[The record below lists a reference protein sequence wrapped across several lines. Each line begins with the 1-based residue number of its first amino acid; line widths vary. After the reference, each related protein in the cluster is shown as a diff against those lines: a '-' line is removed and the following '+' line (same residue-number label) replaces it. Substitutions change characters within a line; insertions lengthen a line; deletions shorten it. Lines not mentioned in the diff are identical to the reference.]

1 MLPAALRDRP
11 AGQTKLVGGRLCL
24 DFANSVRCWPA
35 EGPEGARDA
44 ADERL
49 ATYADLLAWWG
60 RVGVLDEDGMVR
72 LWRESERRP
81 DEARAVHGRARRLRD
96 AVYAIGWSLAHGR
109 ATPPADLAVLEAEVQ
124 GARARQRLSARER
137 TLAWSLPADERSLDG
152 PLRAVALSAD
162 EYFTSGDLSRLHV
175 CPGDECGWLFE
186 DTTRNRSRQWCDM
199 GDCGN
204 LAKVR
209 RFRSKAAGRK
219 RPPATR
225 STRPGAS

>member
-11 AGQTKLVGGRLCL
+11 AGHTKLVGGRLCL
-24 DFANSVRCWPA
+24 DFANSVRRWPP
-35 EGPEGARDA
+35 EGPDGVRDE

-49 ATYADLLAWWG
+49 GAYADLLAWSG
-60 RVGVLDEDGMVR
+60 RVGALDEDAIVR
-72 LWRESERRP
+72 LWREAERRP
-81 DEARAVHGRARRLRD
+81 EEARAAHARARLLRD

-109 ATPPADLAVLEAEVQ
+109 VPRPADLSALEAEVL
-124 GARARQRLSARER
+124 GARARQRLAVRGR
-137 TLAWSLPADERSLDG
+137 ALRWQLPSDERALDR
-152 PLRAVALSAD
+152 PLAAVALSAD

-175 CPGDECGWLFE
+175 CPGDDCGWLFE

-209 RFRSKAAGRK
+209 RFRSKAAGPK
-219 RPPATR
+219 RPGPNR
-225 STRPGAS
+225 ST

>member
-11 AGQTKLVGGRLCL
+11 AGHTKLVGGRLCL
-24 DFANSVRCWPA
+24 DFANSVRRWPP
-35 EGPEGARDA
+35 EGPDGPRDE

-49 ATYADLLAWWG
+49 GAYADLLAWSG
-60 RVGVLDEDGMVR
+60 RVGALDEEAIVR
-72 LWRESERRP
+72 LWREAERRP
-81 DEARAVHGRARRLRD
+81 EEARATHERARRLRD
-96 AVYAIGWSLAHGR
+96 AVYAIGWSLAHAR
-109 ATPPADLAVLEAEVQ
+109 APRAGDLAALEAEVQ
-124 GARARQRLSARER
+124 RARARQRLAVRDR
-137 TLAWSLPADERSLDG
+137 TLHWRLSADDKALDG
-152 PLRAVALSAD
+152 PLAAVALSAD

-175 CPGDECGWLFE
+175 CPGDDCGWLFE

-219 RPPATR
+219 RPVTTR
-225 STRPGAS
+225 STSRS

>member
-11 AGQTKLVGGRLCL
+11 AGHTKLVGGRLCL
-24 DFANSVRCWPA
+24 DFANSVRRWPP
-35 EGPEGARDA
+35 EGPDGLRDE

-49 ATYADLLAWWG
+49 GAYADLLAWSG
-60 RVGVLDEDGMVR
+60 RVGALDEDAIVR
-72 LWRESERRP
+72 LWREAERHP
-81 DEARAVHGRARRLRD
+81 EDARATHARARRLRD
-96 AVYAIGWSLAHGR
+96 AVYAIGWSLAHGHAPR
-109 ATPPADLAVLEAEVQ
+109 AADLAALEAEVQ
-124 GARARQRLSARER
+124 AARAHQRLTVRDRALFWRLSPPER
-137 TLAWSLPADERSLDG
+137 ALDA
-152 PLRAVALSAD
+152 PVAAVALSAD

-209 RFRSKAAGRK
+209 RFRSKASGRK
-219 RPPATR
+219 RPAATR
-225 STRPGAS
+225 STSRA